1 MTTLDD
7 IARELSVSKSTV
19 SKALSG
25 AKDVSKAMRQAV
37 LEKAVEM
44 GYSRIPRSTTAQR
57 VALFITNMAC
67 ETPDDFG
74 YEIVV
79 GFRKM
84 AEPAGY
90 QVDVIP
96 LDRKMQE
103 THRYDAYMVSNRYL
117 GGLFLGLSLLDP
129 WIEEFKTCK
138 TPTVLYDNHIREN
151 PHVAQVAVDCYEGIH
166 LAISHLKALGHQK
179 IGYLSSALQAY
190 VYQQRYHAFF
200 RAMDDCGLPCSQS
213 QAGSAYHI
221 SECLSQHLPRLL
233 EAGCTAIVCSH
244 DNLAYSVLLHCR
256 ELGLRIPE
264 DISIIGFD
272 DLPLCRYS
280 RPPLTTVRQDR
291 TDLGKTAFSALTAL
305 MSGIPLSSMLLH
317 SELIL
322 RSSCAAPKK
331 DSKKTAL

>member
-1 MTTLDD
+1 MATLED
-7 IARELSVSKSTV
+7 IARELGVSKSTV
-19 SKALSG
+19 SKALNG
-25 AKDVSKAMRQAV
+25 AADVSAAMRTAA
-37 LEKAVEM
+37 LDKAVEL
-44 GYSRIPRSTTAQR
+44 GYSLPARRSNLKR
-57 VALFITNMAC
+57 LALFVINMAC
-67 ETPDDFG
+67 DTPDDFG
-74 YEIVV
+74 YDIVV
-79 GFRKM
+79 GFRKL

-90 QVDVIP
+90 QVDVIQ
-96 LDRKMQE
+96 LDLKLQE
-103 THRYDAYMVSNRYL
+103 ENRYDAYMMANRYV

-138 TPTVLYDNHIREN
+138 TPTVLYDNYVRGN
-151 PHVAQVAVDCYEGIH
+151 PHVAQIAVDSFEGMH
-166 LAISHLKALGHQK
+166 MAVSHLKELGHRK

-200 RAMDDCGLPCSQS
+200 RAMDECGLPGSQS
-213 QAGSAYHI
+213 LAGSAYHI
-221 SECLSQHLPRLL
+221 SECLTVHLPRLL

-291 TDLGKTAFSALTAL
+291 ADLGKTAFSALWSL
-305 MSGIPLSSMLLH
+305 LNGIPLSSMLLRA
-317 SELIL
+317 ELIC
-322 RSSCAAPKK
+322 RSSCAKPQK
-331 DSKKTAL
+331 

>member
-1 MTTLDD
+1 MATLED
-7 IARELSVSKSTV
+7 IARALGVSKSTV
-19 SKALSG
+19 SKALNG
-25 AKDVSKAMRQAV
+25 APDVSNAMRAAA

-44 GYSRIPRSTTAQR
+44 GYIIPARRSAAKRI
-57 VALFITNMAC
+57 ALFIMNMRC

-74 YEIVV
+74 YDIVV

-84 AEPAGY
+84 AEPAGF
-90 QVDVIP
+90 QVDIIE
-96 LDRKMQE
+96 LTRAIQE
-103 THRYDAYMVSNRYL
+103 ENRYDAYMMKNRYC

-129 WIEEFKTCK
+129 WIKEFETCK
-138 TPTVLYDNHIREN
+138 TPTVLYDNSVRGN
-151 PHVAQVAVDCYEGIH
+151 PNVAQIAVDSFEGMQLTI
-166 LAISHLKALGHQK
+166 AHLKELGHKK

-200 RAMDDCGLPCSQS
+200 RAMDESGLPGSQS
-213 QAGSAYHI
+213 LAGSAYHI
-221 SECLSQHLPRLL
+221 SECLTHHLPRLL

-264 DISIIGFD
+264 DISIVGFD
-272 DLPLCRYS
+272 DMPLCRYA

-291 TDLGKTAFSALTAL
+291 IDLGKSAFSALSAL
-305 MSGIPLSSMLLH
+305 LSGIPLSTMLLRA
-317 SELIL
+317 ELIE

-331 DSKKTAL
+331 